1 MRRSVVIGLP
11 LVMLLAG
18 GGAGWWM
25 RDEPTTN
32 TTTAAVDAGLEPP
45 LRPLP
50 AAPNPAVIDIGSII
64 GLDRS
69 ESQLVGPD
77 SALSLPLAVGA
88 TATVVGANSFQPA
101 PALDAVPT
109 PAIAAVPPQ
118 NVDALNPLDAP
129 PSTLRPT
136 VNSTVDFVVPTG
148 DRPTF
153 VDPCVATPEQCSGVR
168 GVVTDDTA
176 GADEA
181 ALDPLQVSLP
191 FAAAAGFAELCSA
204 VEGDAVPES
213 FLPASVR
220 PTVAVLVNQPATLA
234 LTGTWLDGTD
244 LEKATLVT
252 LPAHDAEWRR
262 AWAEDGEQRSIIAC
276 VTLPL
281 EEVRA
286 RATGGEGSLRADV
299 LAISATGRAT
309 TSGQLRLDV
318 PSDDS
323 DPLFVDRVT
332 IANLG
337 EQRVVEGTL
346 HATVHVHYAFLTDSV
361 IPPGSGL
368 DPTTAQ
374 VVGRHAFVE
383 GADCS
388 GWAVNQQGRDRTAA
402 ARFDVRTEVR
412 TVAGRDRVV
421 TVVDAD
427 LYLDPTMP
435 GGWQGQ
441 LCVWLTSTDQRA
453 ERYTLALRGATVRAP
468 RAADYSFEVL
478 LDDSEFPANQQL
490 LVTWDT
496 ALDGQQTSAP
506 LCTPAALGNGSQPQ
520 GNTCATTATL
530 TPDGVVVTL
539 RVLDERGIARPALAV
554 RMPVN
559 TAFCNP
565 DDPNGAAADGCSTGG
580 RFLYDVPLVDGGSVR
595 VVLVARRSAPAGTLW
610 QDPTHAWR
618 IGPTTSFV
626 F

>member
-32 TTTAAVDAGLEPP
+32 TTTAAIDAGLEPP

-204 VEGDAVPES
+204 C
-213 FLPASVR
+213 L
-220 PTVAVLVNQPATLA
+220 LY
-234 LTGTWLDGTD
+234 
-244 LEKATLVT
+244 
-252 LPAHDAEWRR
+252 
-262 AWAEDGEQRSIIAC
+262 
-276 VTLPL
+276 
-281 EEVRA
+281 
-286 RATGGEGSLRADV
+286 
-299 LAISATGRAT
+299 
-309 TSGQLRLDV
+309 TS
-318 PSDDS
+318 PS
-323 DPLFVDRVT
+323 P
-332 IANLG
+332 
-337 EQRVVEGTL
+337 
-346 HATVHVHYAFLTDSV
+346 
-361 IPPGSGL
+361 
-368 DPTTAQ
+368 
-374 VVGRHAFVE
+374 
-383 GADCS
+383 
-388 GWAVNQQGRDRTAA
+388 RD
-402 ARFDVRTEVR
+402 
-412 TVAGRDRVV
+412 
-421 TVVDAD
+421 
-427 LYLDPTMP
+427 
-435 GGWQGQ
+435 
-441 LCVWLTSTDQRA
+441 
-453 ERYTLALRGATVRAP
+453 
-468 RAADYSFEVL
+468 
-478 LDDSEFPANQQL
+478 
-490 LVTWDT
+490 
-496 ALDGQQTSAP
+496 
-506 LCTPAALGNGSQPQ
+506 
-520 GNTCATTATL
+520 
-530 TPDGVVVTL
+530 
-539 RVLDERGIARPALAV
+539 
-554 RMPVN
+554 
-559 TAFCNP
+559 
-565 DDPNGAAADGCSTGG
+565 
-580 RFLYDVPLVDGGSVR
+580 
-595 VVLVARRSAPAGTLW
+595 
-610 QDPTHAWR
+610 
-618 IGPTTSFV
+618 
-626 F
+626 